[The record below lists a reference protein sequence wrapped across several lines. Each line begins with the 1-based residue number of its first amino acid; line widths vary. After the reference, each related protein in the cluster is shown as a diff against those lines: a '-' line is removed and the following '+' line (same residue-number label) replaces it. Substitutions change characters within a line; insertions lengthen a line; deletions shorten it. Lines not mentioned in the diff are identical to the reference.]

1 MRKRKDENQHRAGA
15 WPDAHRKND
24 SGDLTPRHGAC
35 DVARIDDVIAGFAK
49 AMIVAMVMAVMV
61 MVVGVRPL
69 PWRPPPPQPNDLVD
83 EQIQADER
91 DERVARALQLVHP
104 GGDLKPRGVERHE
117 EDAD

>member
-61 MVVGVRPL
+61 MVTVASGELSTPSKVVKVNVSTPLTLSLGV
-69 PWRPPPPQPNDLVD
+69 
-83 EQIQADER
+83 
-91 DERVARALQLVHP
+91 
-104 GGDLKPRGVERHE
+104 
-117 EDAD
+117 